1 MHRLP
6 FLLILIVLWTGCGD
20 PAPEPAAS
28 APVAEPGQESAGIPF
43 RKDGTLTLSR
53 EGEIYRTLDIEIAET
68 DSSRNRGLMQRDSLP
83 EDSGMLFIFD
93 REEEQ
98 GFWMANTPLA
108 LDLIFLREDG
118 SILSIAKYVQPMRT
132 ETVQSNGRAMY
143 VLEVVAG
150 YSDSIGIIEG
160 DVMAFERLDA
170 STTD

>member
-6 FLLILIVLWTGCGD
+6 FLLILIVLWTGCGEPSPETAA
-20 PAPEPAAS
+20 PAPPTEA
-28 APVAEPGQESAGIPF
+28 VNIPF

-53 EGEIYRTLDIEIAET
+53 DGEVYRTLDIEIAET

-160 DVMAFERLDA
+160 DVMAFERLEP

>member
-6 FLLILIVLWTGCGD
+6 FLLILIVLWTGCGE
-20 PAPEPAAS
+20 PAPEPTTP
-28 APVAEPGQESAGIPF
+28 APTTETVNIPF

-53 EGEIYRTLDIEIAET
+53 DGEVYRTLDIEIAET
-68 DSSRNRGLMQRDSLP
+68 DSSRNRGLMQRESLP

-160 DVMAFERLDA
+160 DVMVFERLDA
-170 STTD
+170 SAID